1 MNPGGFDHGGRDSDR
16 DITLKDSSAGA
27 EDNGN
32 PQGIW
37 SDGATIWVADN
48 IDDKLYAYDLDS
60 RAHMPGKELAPP
72 VGVPYGIWSDGIALW
87 VVHSP
92 SGAGTKVYTLSLA
105 AAVRKL
111 QSLTVGGVM
120 VPGFDPDTTSYT
132 VDLPYERRGAIIVTA
147 TALTNDAYVKLHT
160 NGNSWTGGHREPAT
174 ASERLEIGPNKVK
187 VLVHDQCCRMPLG
200 SPKIYKLTINRAYPP
215 DPFGPSTTPCPSKA
229 LARPSR

>member
-1 MNPGGFDHGGRDSDR
+1 MWVADSGDGRLYAYRMNPGGSGHGDMEGDKKLDLDADNANPAGIWSDGVTIWVADDADDKLYAYRMNPGGFDHGGRDSDR

-92 SGAGTKVYTLSLA
+92 SGAGTKVYALSLA
-105 AAVRKL
+105 AAVR
-111 QSLTVGGVM
+111 S
-120 VPGFDPDTTSYT
+120 S
-132 VDLPYERRGAIIVTA
+132 
-147 TALTNDAYVKLHT
+147 
-160 NGNSWTGGHREPAT
+160 
-174 ASERLEIGPNKVK
+174 
-187 VLVHDQCCRMPLG
+187 
-200 SPKIYKLTINRAYPP
+200 SP
-215 DPFGPSTTPCPSKA
+215 
-229 LARPSR
+229 